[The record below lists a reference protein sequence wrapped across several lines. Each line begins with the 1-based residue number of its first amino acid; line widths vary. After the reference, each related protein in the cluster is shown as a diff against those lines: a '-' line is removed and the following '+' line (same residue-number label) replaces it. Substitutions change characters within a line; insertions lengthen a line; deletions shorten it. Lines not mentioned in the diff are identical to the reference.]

1 VFNLFHIHNG
11 ESTAGTL
18 REFGF
23 PGEHFAFQEVLMA
36 GPTPSGMSPDEW
48 LATRAR
54 YLSDAYDLNLE
65 DCRDNLLKQEAAL
78 QRFSEHDEAILWFEH
93 DLFCQ
98 INLIYL
104 LDWFAKQSL
113 GKTKLSL
120 ICIGE
125 FPGVEDFRGLGQLS
139 GEQLTSLFDGR
150 HRVTEQDFGL
160 ATQAWAAY
168 CSADPRVILQLLE
181 GDTSAMPLLR
191 NALLLHLA
199 RFPSVVN
206 GLGRVE
212 NKALELISTGA
223 IEFKSL
229 FPRFAREEPV
239 YGLGDSQFWNELKRL
254 ANAREPTVEIRG
266 LRDAGSVLKSSN
278 YHEASFEL
286 TDIGRSVL
294 SGEINFIETNG
305 IDLWLGGVHLLDSGV
320 VWRWDDHNKQLTR
333 PLHR

>member
-1 VFNLFHIHNG
+1 LFHIHNG

-36 GPTPSGMSPDEW
+36 GPTPSGLSPDEW

-54 YLSDAYDLNLE
+54 HLSAAYDLNFE
-65 DCRDNLLKQEAAL
+65 ECRNNLLKQEAAL
-78 QRFSEHDEAILWFEH
+78 QRFSNHDETVLWFEH

-104 LDWFAKQSL
+104 LDWFAKRSPV
-113 GKTKLSL
+113 KTRLSL

-125 FPGVEDFRGLGQLS
+125 FPGVEDFRGLGQLT
-139 GEQLTSLFDGR
+139 GEQLASLFDGR
-150 HRVTEQDFGL
+150 HHVTEKEFDI
-160 ATQAWAAY
+160 ATQAWSSY
-168 CSADPRVILQLLE
+168 CSTDPGDIVRLLA
-181 GDTSAMPLLR
+181 GDTSAMPFLR
-191 NALLLHLA
+191 NALLLHVA

-206 GLGRVE
+206 GLGRIE
-212 NKALELISTGA
+212 NKALELISSGA

-229 FPRFAREEPV
+229 FPKFAKEAPV

-254 ANAREPTVEIRG
+254 ANARQPALEIHG
-266 LRDAGSVLKSSN
+266 LRDRGSVLTSSN
-278 YHEASFEL
+278 YDEALFEL

-294 SGEINFIETNG
+294 SGEMNFIEING
-305 IDLWLGGVHLLDSGV
+305 IDLWLGGVHFTDANT
-320 VWRWDDHNKQLTR
+320 WRWDEQRRELVHTA
-333 PLHR
+333 